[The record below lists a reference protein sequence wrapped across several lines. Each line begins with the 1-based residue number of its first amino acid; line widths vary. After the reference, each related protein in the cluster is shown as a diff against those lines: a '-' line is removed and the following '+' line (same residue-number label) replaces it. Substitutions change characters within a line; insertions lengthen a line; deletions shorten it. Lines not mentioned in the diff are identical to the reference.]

1 MKYATT
7 IFFTLLLISCD
18 AINPHSQK
26 PTHTMQEVMTDIVTD
41 NRSYQGET
49 ITLKA
54 KVVKVT
60 PHTANKDK
68 IWLFTNNDDPPTFD
82 FEVITDRGQRV
93 GRSYVFKIFIT
104 RVYRGTRY
112 YSVEAVTVD
121 EDDKDEG
128 K

>member
-1 MKYATT
+1 MKYA
-7 IFFTLLLISCD
+7 IPLFFTLFLIACD

-41 NRSYQGET
+41 NRRYQGET

-54 KVVKVT
+54 KVAKVT
-60 PHTANKDK
+60 PHTANKDR

-82 FEVITDRGQRV
+82 FEIVADRGHRV
-93 GRSYVFKIFIT
+93 ERSYVFKIYIW
-104 RVYRGTRY
+104 RVYRGSHY
-112 YSVEAVTVD
+112 YSIEALTVD
-121 EDDKDEG
+121 EDDEDEE

>member
-1 MKYATT
+1 MKYA
-7 IFFTLLLISCD
+7 IPLFFTLFLIACD

-41 NRSYQGET
+41 NRRYQGET

-54 KVVKVT
+54 KVAKVT
-60 PHTANKDK
+60 PHTANKDR
-68 IWLFTNNDDPPTFD
+68 IWLFTNNDDPTTFD
-82 FEVITDRGQRV
+82 FEIVADRGHRV

-112 YSVEAVTVD
+112 YSVEALTVD
-121 EDDKDEG
+121 EDEKDKE